1 MNGNQSTDQK
11 VLETANLQMQ
21 QTDIP
26 QQDNESS
33 DEFNKML
40 AQGHRILKAHDNN
53 QRDKTTAEES
63 QKPADANRSNLD
75 RQTSTSLEPLGKEN
89 TTDIEVGNTSRR
101 ENISSTD
108 THNDSTYSKFLKR
121 AEDLS
126 WSAARGIGNFTLN
139 NKVAPYELGAIFASA
154 SFVMLPVSDTTSTA
168 LGSMAFSSSM
178 LYSVQKNRE
187 TIRDQRVLI
196 DEINHLARDL
206 KIKELSLNKDIT
218 ELLITGGSNG
228 AGILLQIIFTVFSA
242 IVFEAYK
249 DKEEETTPTT
259 LKWFAAIL
267 GAISVF
273 MTAQLHVYVAHK
285 LSKKLESLNEL
296 MDLLTEFQSMANEMK
311 KIPESKSP
319 IEKIGSIITE
329 LNEFNNKIADSKNDI
344 IKKNLVSLSN
354 WIDTQIEHLNERKL
368 TFISLDIKDASDSES
383 DWQEEDIYTGVGSD
397 NDADVSDTNSM
408 RRSSRSAKQAG
419 RDAPVSIKGKEK
431 QNYGSEAEEEQEVGY
446 ERSRNSMSLSKI
458 NLGVVSPEQF
468 EQSEYPGKTPDSD
481 IPAKIIEESLLF
493 AVAEEKIGPRQIQGW
508 NLKDVEDKGNCFYD
522 AVADQLQLL
531 QHPFLKEVP
540 EGTLPRDSLRLR
552 VQGEKF
558 KDKAWADEEAINT
571 LVKQFHL
578 ILAVV
583 DTRSP
588 EGGFTCYHE
597 GEDGKIVVNRGEM
610 PLPEGMDIIRLVHTG
625 NHFLSVLGHPQLER
639 GAMIDSYFSNEK
651 EESVEQKANAWQ
663 KEIQENY
670 RRDLEGQEDQEKQIN
685 SERQDDDLT
694 SVKSSDTK
702 AVLDEVEDKDEKTR
716 IEAEVKEEEEKMITK
731 TTDSLTFASNIDRNP
746 SDTNKDNTSNET
758 LTNQGA

>member
-1 MNGNQSTDQK
+1 
-11 VLETANLQMQ
+11 
-21 QTDIP
+21 
-26 QQDNESS
+26 
-33 DEFNKML
+33 
-40 AQGHRILKAHDNN
+40 
-53 QRDKTTAEES
+53 
-63 QKPADANRSNLD
+63 
-75 RQTSTSLEPLGKEN
+75 
-89 TTDIEVGNTSRR
+89 
-101 ENISSTD
+101 
-108 THNDSTYSKFLKR
+108 
-121 AEDLS
+121 
-126 WSAARGIGNFTLN
+126 
-139 NKVAPYELGAIFASA
+139 
-154 SFVMLPVSDTTSTA
+154 
-168 LGSMAFSSSM
+168 
-178 LYSVQKNRE
+178 
-187 TIRDQRVLI
+187 
-196 DEINHLARDL
+196 
-206 KIKELSLNKDIT
+206 
-218 ELLITGGSNG
+218 
-228 AGILLQIIFTVFSA
+228 
-242 IVFEAYK
+242 
-249 DKEEETTPTT
+249 
-259 LKWFAAIL
+259 
-267 GAISVF
+267 
-273 MTAQLHVYVAHK
+273 
-285 LSKKLESLNEL
+285 
-296 MDLLTEFQSMANEMK
+296 
-311 KIPESKSP
+311 
-319 IEKIGSIITE
+319 
-329 LNEFNNKIADSKNDI
+329 
-344 IKKNLVSLSN
+344 
-354 WIDTQIEHLNERKL
+354 
-368 TFISLDIKDASDSES
+368 
-383 DWQEEDIYTGVGSD
+383 
-397 NDADVSDTNSM
+397 
-408 RRSSRSAKQAG
+408 
-419 RDAPVSIKGKEK
+419 
-431 QNYGSEAEEEQEVGY
+431 
-446 ERSRNSMSLSKI
+446 MSLSKI

-508 NLKDVEDKGNCFYD
+508 NLKDVDDKGNCFYD